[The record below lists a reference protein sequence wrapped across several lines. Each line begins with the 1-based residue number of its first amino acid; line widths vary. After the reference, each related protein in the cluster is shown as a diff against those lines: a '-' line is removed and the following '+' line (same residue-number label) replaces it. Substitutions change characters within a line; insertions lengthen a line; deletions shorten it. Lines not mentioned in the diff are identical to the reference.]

1 MTLLTVTREVCAAV
15 GVSLPTSVFS
25 GINAN
30 RTMQEMLA
38 LANEMVQRIGYDTR
52 DWTGLTEIQTFTG
65 NGTVTAFP
73 MPANFKRMLKTS
85 EVWRSD
91 SMSAPMRFIADPDEW
106 LQRRMRVHA
115 DTRGEWTI
123 QKKTM
128 LIYPAMAAGV
138 TANFMYLSRN
148 LVQLSSGGG
157 GVGDVFMADNDTGI
171 LDERML
177 KLGMIWQWKA
187 NKGAPYAEDMGS
199 YSDALTN
206 NMGSDRP
213 APTFVGHAPISAAA
227 KVAIPWPAS
236 WGPQP

>member
-73 MPANFKRMLKTS
+73 MPANFKRMLK
-85 EVWRSD
+85 
-91 SMSAPMRFIADPDEW
+91 
-106 LQRRMRVHA
+106 
-115 DTRGEWTI
+115 
-123 QKKTM
+123 
-128 LIYPAMAAGV
+128 
-138 TANFMYLSRN
+138 
-148 LVQLSSGGG
+148 
-157 GVGDVFMADNDTGI
+157 
-171 LDERML
+171 
-177 KLGMIWQWKA
+177 LGMIWQWKA